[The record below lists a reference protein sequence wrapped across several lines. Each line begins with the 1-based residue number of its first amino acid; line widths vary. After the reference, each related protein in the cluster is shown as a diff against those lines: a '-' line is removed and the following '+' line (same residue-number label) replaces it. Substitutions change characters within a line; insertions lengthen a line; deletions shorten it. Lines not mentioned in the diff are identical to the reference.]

1 MLYREKIENSTG
13 TMNTKTDKRSQ
24 KMKGFI
30 ALSRKGNIELGR
42 ILLIA
47 LILAAF
53 GLTGC
58 GGKLGKI
65 ETSTVDTAIADAE
78 AAVAAAQAVDAPS
91 LASDLFEAAKANL
104 EAARTALTEKR
115 GNDALRLAYQATADA
130 TLARMNSVNT
140 TKNSELNA
148 SILQKEAEAEAL
160 RHTLGDKERK
170 LARVESE
177 ISDIYKE
184 EEQLNQK
191 VRNLQKDNRQ
201 LRNSRETFGKQVAQ
215 LSETL
220 EEIQG
225 RAQRAEVEIRN
236 YGREIAALRRKLEV
250 AERRVKEEGHQK
262 RAVVSEIDSLRRQLR
277 EQAQIYTE
285 KLAQANQQGSDA
297 AHAEYL
303 KQKAQEARA
312 YVDSQPPLHPA
323 KTGRISLS
331 AEQIATGK
339 AALGNWE
346 RAWNA
351 KNLSGHLA
359 YYEPNVIADK
369 VVIRESKEQRSKI
382 DLQQLESELHQISA
396 NGWSKAK
403 TATEVEGESV
413 IGIHRLT
420 QLATPAADENATA
433 LYNIWIR
440 EVWMHQVGNDWKIH
454 HEIWQI
460 YENVPNF

>member
-1 MLYREKIENSTG
+1 
-13 TMNTKTDKRSQ
+13 
-24 KMKGFI
+24 MKGFI
-30 ALSRKGNIELGR
+30 ALSRKGNIALDR

-53 GLTGC
+53 GLAGC
-58 GGKLGKI
+58 AGKLGKI

-78 AAVAAAQAVDAPS
+78 VAIAAAQAVDAPS

-115 GNDALRLAYQATADA
+115 GDDALRLAYQATADA
-130 TLARMNSVNT
+130 KVAKMNSLNT

-148 SILQKEAEAEAL
+148 SILQKESEADEL

-177 ISDIYKE
+177 ISDIQKSE
-184 EEQLNQK
+184 EKLSQE
-191 VRNLQKDNRQ
+191 VRSLQKDNLQ
-201 LRNSRETFGKQVAQ
+201 LRNSRESFGKQVAQ

-225 RAQRAEVEIRN
+225 RAQRAEVDIRN
-236 YGREIAALRRKLEV
+236 YGREITALRRKLEV

-262 RAVVSEIDSLRRQLR
+262 RAVVAEIDSLKRQLR

-285 KLAQANQQGSDA
+285 KLAQANQQNSDA

-303 KQKAQEARA
+303 KEKAAEARA
-312 YVDSQPPLHPA
+312 YVDSQPPLHPV

-339 AALGNWE
+339 TALGNWE
-346 RAWNA
+346 RAWHARNLNA
-351 KNLSGHLA
+351 HLA
-359 YYEPNVIADK
+359 YYEPSVIADK

-382 DLQQLESELHQISA
+382 DLQQLESELHQMSA
-396 NGWSKAK
+396 NGWNKAK
-403 TATEVEGESV
+403 TDTEVEGESV

-420 QLATPAADENATA
+420 QLAAAADENTAA